1 MAGKGNKIY
10 RLEITMESR
19 QGDNHKYIKRSFPV
33 IKGELDIRK
42 YGYPYSKYKTI
53 EITQIDYW
61 YDGDGRIK
69 LLFDGTEV
77 NVCTNSFVTEKR
89 EYAVSNM
96 ESYMRGPGSSAEII
110 HTTFYLYI
118 E

>member
-1 MAGKGNKIY
+1 MAAKGNKIY

-19 QGDNHKYIKRSFPV
+19 QGDSHRYIKRSFPV
-33 IKGELDIRK
+33 LKGELDIRK

-53 EITQIDYW
+53 TITQIDYW

-69 LLFDGTEV
+69 LIFDGTEV
-77 NVCTNSFVTEKR
+77 NVCTNSFATEKR
-89 EYAVSNM
+89 EYEPVNTD
-96 ESYMRGPGSSAEII
+96 SYINSPGKEII
-110 HTTFYLYI
+110 NTTFYLYI